1 MEQLNSS
8 AVLKALGTVQDPDL
22 QRDLVS
28 LEMIRDLTVR
38 ENGSVFFRV
47 VLTTP
52 ACPLKAK
59 IENDC
64 RTAVMAIPGVR
75 SVEIKMDAEVRPR
88 KSASQTS
95 PFIPGVSH
103 IVAVSSGK
111 GGVGKSTVAVNL
123 ATALA
128 MEGAQVGLMDADFYG
143 PNVPTMMGVTDA
155 PKIEQNPEKGE
166 VFIPPVSHGV
176 KIMSMGFLTQAD
188 QPVIWRGPML
198 HSVVSQFCQKVDW
211 GKLDY
216 LIVDMPPGTGDVQ
229 LSLAQLVPVTGAIL
243 VSTPQ
248 EVSMQDVRKAHAMFQ
263 KVRIPVMGVV
273 ENMSYF
279 QCPGCEQRHA
289 FFGEGGGK
297 LLARKLGIELLSEI
311 PIVSQV
317 REGGD
322 EGRPIVMRDPQSEVA
337 KAFRQLARK
346 VAQQTSILTS
356 QGVDLSQTVQIG
368 KFN

>member
-1 MEQLNSS
+1 
-8 AVLKALGTVQDPDL
+8 
-22 QRDLVS
+22 
-28 LEMIRDLTVR
+28 
-38 ENGSVFFRV
+38 
-47 VLTTP
+47 
-52 ACPLKAK
+52 
-59 IENDC
+59 
-64 RTAVMAIPGVR
+64 
-75 SVEIKMDAEVRPR
+75 
-88 KSASQTS
+88 
-95 PFIPGVSH
+95 
-103 IVAVSSGK
+103 
-111 GGVGKSTVAVNL
+111 
-123 ATALA
+123 
-128 MEGAQVGLMDADFYG
+128 
-143 PNVPTMMGVTDA
+143 
-155 PKIEQNPEKGE
+155 
-166 VFIPPVSHGV
+166 
-176 KIMSMGFLTQAD
+176 MGFLTQAD

-289 FFGEGGGK
+289 LFGEGGGK
-297 LLARKLGIELLSEI
+297 LLARKLGTELLSEI

-337 KAFRQLARK
+337 KVFRELARK